1 MRRLLRLVAAAGLVG
16 APLQAQQLGC
26 SENET
31 LTLCRTRLDSILAHQ
46 SAPEPSD
53 TGAAATL
60 DAALGA
66 KTVGIGSL
74 GSGLSSAIGDF
85 LPTLAGALGLTQ
97 TTTQDGATSLE
108 TNLRLPFGSSLQ
120 RVRVQ
125 AVLRKPTVYQSLQ
138 DSLPVATRTETV
150 DALTKELND
159 YDDVGVNLA
168 WNLENGTFGRNF
180 DIARALATRL
190 VRDGIGQ
197 LKQGEVDRANTIY
210 VEMLSH
216 SQPGIAPSARSMPE
230 CRADADTLAFADSV
244 AFVVPL
250 RCFTTDQQARLTA
263 AMIQSLTATRVTE
276 EQLHRLLV
284 NGGLYR
290 LTDLVNNQPQLTFE
304 AGLNLRRDLVGPN
317 DFTITARYEGGF
329 TNFNGLRRYG
339 REHCG
344 ALTDAAMT
352 GECLQRYLAD
362 PGAVSAVKHGDR
374 FFISGTFTR
383 RQDYRLSLPADS
395 VNLVLA
401 GTWDF
406 TATAGYGRYVAFG
419 STGDELGRI
428 DLSGDYILHHDDP
441 TRQNRLVLA
450 GTFTYRLSAGLS
462 IAAGVSYASKP
473 EFLTGVD
480 KKFGANFGLRYKLLR
495 S

>member
-1 MRRLLRLVAAAGLVG
+1 MRRLLRLVVAAGLVG
-16 APLQAQQLGC
+16 APLQGQQLAC
-26 SENET
+26 SDNET
-31 LTLCRTRLDSILAHQ
+31 LMLCRTRLDSMLAHQ
-46 SAPEPSD
+46 AEPEPSAD
-53 TGAAATL
+53 RAATTL

-74 GSGLSSAIGDF
+74 GPGLSSAIGDF

-108 TNLRLPFGSSLQ
+108 TNLRLPFGSSVQ

-125 AVLRKPTVYQSLQ
+125 AVIRRPTVYQSLQ
-138 DSLPVATRTETV
+138 DSLPAASRTETV
-150 DALTKELND
+150 DALTKQLND

-168 WNLENGTFGRNF
+168 WNLENATFGRNF
-180 DIARALATRL
+180 DIARPLATRL
-190 VRDGIGQ
+190 LRDGIAQ
-197 LKQGEVDRANTIY
+197 LQQGAVDRANAIY
-210 VEMLSH
+210 LEVLGNSEAGLD
-216 SQPGIAPSARSMPE
+216 ASARDRPE
-230 CRADADTLAFADSV
+230 CRASVDSV
-244 AFVVPL
+244 AFAVPL
-250 RCFTTDQQARLTA
+250 RCFTTEEQGKLTA
-263 AMIQSLTATRVTE
+263 AMIQSLTATRVSE

-284 NGGLYR
+284 NGGLFR
-290 LTDLVNNQPQLTFE
+290 LTDLVNNQPQLSVE

-352 GECLQRYLAD
+352 GECLQSYLAD
-362 PGAVSAVKHGDR
+362 PTAVSAMKHGDR
-374 FFISGTFTR
+374 FFVSGTFTR
-383 RQDYRLSLPADS
+383 RQDYHLSLPADPVS
-395 VNLVLA
+395 LVLA

-406 TATAGYGRYVAFG
+406 TASAGYGRYVAFSG
-419 STGDELGRI
+419 TGDELGRI

-473 EFLTGVD
+473 EFLSGVD

>member
-1 MRRLLRLVAAAGLVG
+1 MRRLLRLVVAAGLVG
-16 APLQAQQLGC
+16 APLQGQELACLA
-26 SENET
+26 NET
-31 LTLCRTRLDSILAHQ
+31 LLLCNTRLDSLLTHQ
-46 SAPEPSD
+46 AAPEPSD
-53 TGAAATL
+53 TAGAATL

-74 GSGLSSAIGDF
+74 GSGFSSAIGDF

-108 TNLRLPFGSSLQ
+108 TNLRLPFGSSVQ
-120 RVRVQ
+120 RVRLQ
-125 AVLRKPTVYQSLQ
+125 ALIRKPTVYQPLQ
-138 DSLPVATRTETV
+138 DSLPAASRDETV

-180 DIARALATRL
+180 DIARSLATRL
-190 VRDGIGQ
+190 VREGLSQ
-197 LKQGEVDRANTIY
+197 LTHDDSVRAATIY
-210 VEMLSH
+210 LEVLKNSTA
-216 SQPGIAPSARSMPE
+216 SLAPSA
-230 CRADADTLAFADSV
+230 DTLPACRVDVNLV
-244 AFVVPL
+244 ALVAPL
-250 RCFTTDQQARLTA
+250 SCFTTDEQGKLAA
-263 AMIQSLTATRVTE
+263 AMIQTLKAARATE

-284 NGGLYR
+284 NGGFFR
-290 LTDLVNNQPQLTFE
+290 LTDLVNNQPQLSFE

-317 DFTITARYEGGF
+317 DLTITARYEGGF
-329 TNFNGLRRYG
+329 ANFNGLRRYG

-344 ALTDAAMT
+344 LVTEAAM
-352 GECLQRYLAD
+352 GGACFQRYLAD
-362 PGAVSAVKHGDR
+362 PGVISAIKHGDR
-374 FFISGTFTR
+374 FFVSGTFTR
-383 RQDYRLSLPADS
+383 RQDSHLSLPADS
-395 VNLVLA
+395 VNIVLA

-406 TATAGYGRYVAFG
+406 TASAGYGRYVAFN

>member
-1 MRRLLRLVAAAGLVG
+1 LALVAGLAG
-16 APLQAQQLGC
+16 PSLQAQQLTC
-26 SENET
+26 LQSET
-31 LTLCRTRLDSILAHQ
+31 LFVCQTRLDEILAGQ
-46 SAPEPSD
+46 AAPEPGGKA
-53 TGAAATL
+53 GAAAL
-60 DAALGA
+60 DAALA
-66 KTVGIGSL
+66 TRTVGIGSL
-74 GSGLSSAIGDF
+74 GSGLASTIGDF
-85 LPTLAGALGLTQ
+85 LPSLAGALGLTQ

-108 TNLRLPFGSSLQ
+108 TNLRLPFGSSVQ

-138 DSLPVATRTETV
+138 DSLPAASRAGTV
-150 DALTKELND
+150 DSLTKALND

-180 DIARALATRL
+180 DIARPLATLL
-190 VRDGIGQ
+190 VRDGIAQ
-197 LKQGEVDRANTIY
+197 LKQGEVA
-210 VEMLSH
+210 
-216 SQPGIAPSARSMPE
+216 
-230 CRADADTLAFADSV
+230 RADTISREILNHSRAGLADSLRNLRECLPEADSAV
-244 AFVVPL
+244 FVNSVTLMVPL
-250 RCFTTDQQARLTA
+250 RCFRTDEQAKLIA
-263 AMIQSLTATRVTE
+263 AMIQSLKAARATE
-276 EQLHRLLV
+276 EQLHRLLT
-284 NGGLYR
+284 NGGFYR
-290 LTDLVNNQPQLTFE
+290 LTDLVNNQPQLSIE
-304 AGLNLRRDLVGPN
+304 AGVNLRRDLVGPN
-317 DFTITARYEGGF
+317 DFTVTARYEGGF
-329 TNFNGLRRYG
+329 ANFNGLSRYS
-339 REHCG
+339 REQCG
-344 ALTDAAMT
+344 AAAVADMH
-352 GECLQRYLAD
+352 EDCFQRYLAD
-362 PGAVSAVKHGDR
+362 PGVVSAIKHGDR

-383 RQDYRLSLPADS
+383 RQDYRLSLPAES

-406 TATAGYGRYVAFG
+406 TATAGYGRYVAFS

-441 TRQNRLVLA
+441 TRQNRLLLA

>member
-1 MRRLLRLVAAAGLVG
+1 MRRLLPLVVAAGLVG
-16 APLQAQQLGC
+16 APLQGQELAC
-26 SENET
+26 SKNET
-31 LTLCRTRLDSILAHQ
+31 LFLCNTRLDSLLAHQ
-46 SAPEPSD
+46 AAPEPSD
-53 TGAAATL
+53 AAGAATL

-74 GSGLSSAIGDF
+74 GSGFSSAISDF
-85 LPTLAGALGLTQ
+85 LPPLAGALGLTQ

-108 TNLRLPFGSSLQ
+108 TNLRLPFGSSVQ
-120 RVRVQ
+120 RVRLQ
-125 AVLRKPTVYQSLQ
+125 ALIRKPTVYQALQ
-138 DSLPVATRTETV
+138 DSLPAASRAETV
-150 DALTKELND
+150 DALIKALND

-180 DIARALATRL
+180 DIARGFATRL
-190 VRDGIGQ
+190 VREALSR
-197 LKQGEVDRANTIY
+197 LKQDDSVRAGTIY
-210 VEMLSH
+210 LEVLKNSTEGL
-216 SQPGIAPSARSMPE
+216 APSA
-230 CRADADTLAFADSV
+230 DTLPACRVDVNSV
-244 AFVVPL
+244 ALVAPL
-250 RCFTTDQQARLTA
+250 SCFTTDEQAELTA
-263 AMIQSLTATRVTE
+263 AMVQTLKAARATE

-284 NGGLYR
+284 NGGLFR
-290 LTDLVNNQPQLTFE
+290 LTDLVNNQPQLSVE
-304 AGLNLRRDLVGPN
+304 AGLNLRRDLIGPN

-329 TNFNGLRRYG
+329 ANFNGLRRYG
-339 REHCG
+339 REQCG
-344 ALTDAAMT
+344 AVTEAAMDGT
-352 GECLQRYLAD
+352 CFQRYLAD
-362 PGAVSAVKHGDR
+362 PGVVSAIKHGDR
-374 FFISGTFTR
+374 FFVSGTFTR

-406 TATAGYGRYVAFG
+406 TAAAGYGRYVAF
-419 STGDELGRI
+419 SRTGDELGRI

-473 EFLTGVD
+473 EFLTGAD